1 MKSNKN
7 IVLVGMMGSGKSS
20 IGKLLS
26 RKTGLDFIDIDA
38 LIEKKEN
45 KSITEIFKVNGEK
58 YFRDLG
64 EKISIKKLKEYNSV
78 ISLGGGAFLN
88 AKIRKKSSLNS
99 ITVWLNWKTSTLID
113 RIKDSKKRPVVTN
126 LKANEIKDLIEERS
140 KIYNLSD
147 YKVNC
152 DKLSKSE
159 IVDKI
164 KDFYENT

>member
-1 MKSNKN
+1 MKPEKN

-26 RKTGLDFIDIDA
+26 KKIGLDFIDIDA

-45 KSITEIFKVNGEK
+45 KSITEIFKLNGEK
-58 YFRDLG
+58 YFRDLE
-64 EKISIKKLKEYNSV
+64 EKISIKKLKEYNNV
-78 ISLGGGAFLN
+78 ISLGGGSFLN
-88 AKIRKKSSLNS
+88 AKIRKQSSLNS
-99 ITVWLNWKTSTLID
+99 ITVWLNWKTSTLIN

-126 LKANEIKDLIEERS
+126 LKVNEIKDLIEERS
-140 KIYNLSD
+140 KIYNSSD

-164 KDFYENT
+164 KYFYENT

>member
-1 MKSNKN
+1 MKSEKN

-26 RKTGLDFIDIDA
+26 KKTGLDFIDIDA

-45 KSITEIFKVNGEK
+45 KSITEIFKLNGEK
-58 YFRDLG
+58 YFRDLE
-64 EKISIKKLKEYNSV
+64 EKISIKKLKEYNNV
-78 ISLGGGAFLN
+78 ISLGGGSFLN
-88 AKIRKKSSLNS
+88 AKIRKQSSLNS
-99 ITVWLNWKTSTLID
+99 ITVWLNWKTSTLIN

-126 LKANEIKDLIEERS
+126 LKVNEIKDLIEERS
-140 KIYNLSD
+140 KIYNSSD

-164 KDFYENT
+164 KYFYENA

>member
-1 MKSNKN
+1 MKSEKN

-26 RKTGLDFIDIDA
+26 KKTGLDFIDIDA

-45 KSITEIFKVNGEK
+45 KSITEIFKLNGEK
-58 YFRDLG
+58 YFRDLE
-64 EKISIKKLKEYNSV
+64 EKISIKKLKEYNNV

-88 AKIRKKSSLNS
+88 AKIRKQSSLNS

-126 LKANEIKDLIEERS
+126 LKANEIKGLIEERS
-140 KIYNLSD
+140 KVYNSSD

>member
-1 MKSNKN
+1 MKSEKN

-26 RKTGLDFIDIDA
+26 KKTGLDYIDIDA

-45 KSITEIFKVNGEK
+45 KSITEIFKLNGEK
-58 YFRDLG
+58 YFRDLE
-64 EKISIKKLKEYNSV
+64 EKISIKKLKEYNNV

-88 AKIRKKSSLNS
+88 SKIRKQSSLNS

-126 LKANEIKDLIEERS
+126 LKANEIKGLIEERS
-140 KIYNLSD
+140 KIYNSSD

>member
-1 MKSNKN
+1 MKSEKN

-26 RKTGLDFIDIDA
+26 KKTGLDYIDIDA

-45 KSITEIFKVNGEK
+45 KSITEIFKLNGEK
-58 YFRDLG
+58 YFRDLE
-64 EKISIKKLKEYNSV
+64 EKISIKKLKKYNNI

-88 AKIRKKSSLNS
+88 AKIRKQSSLNS

-126 LKANEIKDLIEERS
+126 LKANEIKGLIEERS
-140 KIYNLSD
+140 KIYNSSD

>member
-58 YFRDLG
+58 YFRDLE
-64 EKISIKKLKEYNSV
+64 EKISIKKLQEYNNV

-88 AKIRKKSSLNS
+88 AKIRKQSSLNS
-99 ITVWLNWKTSTLID
+99 ITIWLYWKTSTLID
-113 RIKDSKKRPVVTN
+113 RIKNNKKRPVVTN
-126 LKANEIKDLIEERS
+126 LKANEIKGLIEERS
-140 KIYNLSD
+140 KVYNSSD

>member
-45 KSITEIFKVNGEK
+45 KSITEIFKENGEK
-58 YFRDLG
+58 YFRDLE
-64 EKISIKKLKEYNSV
+64 EKISIKKLQEYNNV

-126 LKANEIKDLIEERS
+126 LKTNEIKDLIEERS
-140 KIYNLSD
+140 KIYNSSD

-159 IVDKI
+159 IVNKI
-164 KDFYENT
+164 KNFYENT

>member
-58 YFRDLG
+58 YFRDLE
-64 EKISIKKLKEYNSV
+64 EKISIKKLKEYNNV

-88 AKIRKKSSLNS
+88 AKIRKQSSLNS
-99 ITVWLNWKTSTLID
+99 ITIWLYWKTSTLID
-113 RIKDSKKRPVVTN
+113 RIKNNKKRPVVTN
-126 LKANEIKDLIEERS
+126 LKPNEIKGLIEERS
-140 KIYNLSD
+140 KVYNSSD

>member
-1 MKSNKN
+1 MKPEKN

-26 RKTGLDFIDIDA
+26 KKTDLDFIDIDA

-45 KSITEIFKVNGEK
+45 KSITEIFNLNGEK
-58 YFRDLG
+58 YFRDLE
-64 EKISIKKLKEYNSV
+64 EKISIKKLKEYNKV

-88 AKIRKKSSLNS
+88 SKIRKQSSLNS

-126 LKANEIKDLIEERS
+126 LKANEIKGLIEERS
-140 KIYNLSD
+140 KVYNSSD

>member
-1 MKSNKN
+1 MKSEKN

-26 RKTGLDFIDIDA
+26 KKTGLDFIDIDA

-45 KSITEIFKVNGEK
+45 KSITEIFNLNGEK
-58 YFRDLG
+58 YFRDLE
-64 EKISIKKLKEYNSV
+64 EKISIKKLKEYNNV

-88 AKIRKKSSLNS
+88 SKIRKQSSLNS

-126 LKANEIKDLIEERS
+126 LKANEIKGLIEERS
-140 KIYNLSD
+140 KVYNSSD

>member
-1 MKSNKN
+1 MKLEKN

-26 RKTGLDFIDIDA
+26 KKTGLDFIDIDA
-38 LIEKKEN
+38 LIENKEN
-45 KSITEIFKVNGEK
+45 KSITEIFKLNGEK
-58 YFRDLG
+58 YFRDLE
-64 EKISIKKLKEYNSV
+64 EKISIKKLKEYNNV

-88 AKIRKKSSLNS
+88 AKIRKQSSLNS

-113 RIKDSKKRPVVTN
+113 RIKDSKKRPVVKN

-140 KIYNLSD
+140 KIYNSSD

-159 IVDKI
+159 IVNKI
-164 KDFYENT
+164 KNFYENT

>member
-58 YFRDLG
+58 YFRDLE

-126 LKANEIKDLIEERS
+126 LKTKEIKDLIEERS
-140 KIYNLSD
+140 KIYNSSD

>member
-1 MKSNKN
+1 MKSEKN

-26 RKTGLDFIDIDA
+26 KKTGLNFIDIDV

-45 KSITEIFKVNGEK
+45 KSITEIFKLNGEK
-58 YFRDLG
+58 YFRDLE

-113 RIKDSKKRPVVTN
+113 RIKNNKKRPVVTN
-126 LKANEIKDLIEERS
+126 LKANEIKGLIEERS
-140 KIYNLSD
+140 KVYNSSD

>member
-1 MKSNKN
+1 MKSEKN

-20 IGKLLS
+20 IGKILS
-26 RKTGLDFIDIDA
+26 KNTDLDFIDIDA

-45 KSITEIFKVNGEK
+45 KTITEIFRVNGEK
-58 YFRDLG
+58 YFRDIE
-64 EKISIKKLKEYNSV
+64 EKISIKILKEYNNV

-88 AKIRKKSSLNS
+88 AKIRKQSSLNS

-140 KIYNLSD
+140 KIYNSSD
-147 YKVNC
+147 YKINC
-152 DKLSKSE
+152 DRLSKIE
-159 IVDKI
+159 IVNKI
-164 KDFYENT
+164 KEFYENS

>member
-58 YFRDLG
+58 YFRDLE
-64 EKISIKKLKEYNSV
+64 EKISIKKLKEYNNV

>member
-58 YFRDLG
+58 YFRDLE

>member
-58 YFRDLG
+58 YFRDLE

-140 KIYNLSD
+140 KIYNSSD

-152 DKLSKSE
+152 DKLSKSG

-164 KDFYENT
+164 KNFYENT

>member
-1 MKSNKN
+1 MKSEKN

-26 RKTGLDFIDIDA
+26 KKTGLDFIDIDV

-45 KSITEIFKVNGEK
+45 KSITEIFKLNGEK
-58 YFRDLG
+58 YFRDLE
-64 EKISIKKLKEYNSV
+64 EKISIKKLKEYNNV

-88 AKIRKKSSLNS
+88 AKIRKQSSLNS
-99 ITVWLNWKTSTLID
+99 ITIWLYWKTSTLID
-113 RIKDSKKRPVVTN
+113 RIKNNKKRPVVTN
-126 LKANEIKDLIEERS
+126 LKANEIKGLIEERS
-140 KIYNLSD
+140 KVYNSSD

-159 IVDKI
+159 IVGKI

>member
-1 MKSNKN
+1 MKSKKN

-26 RKTGLDFIDIDA
+26 KKTGLNFIDIDV

-45 KSITEIFKVNGEK
+45 KSITEIFKLNGEK
-58 YFRDLG
+58 YFRDLE
-64 EKISIKKLKEYNSV
+64 EKISIKKLKEYNNV

-88 AKIRKKSSLNS
+88 SKIRKQSSLNS

-126 LKANEIKDLIEERS
+126 LKANEIKGLIEERS
-140 KIYNLSD
+140 KVYNSSD

>member
-20 IGKLLS
+20 IGKILS
-26 RKTGLDFIDIDA
+26 KNTDLDFIDIDA

-45 KSITEIFKVNGEK
+45 KTITEIFRVNGEK
-58 YFRDLG
+58 YFRDIE
-64 EKISIKKLKEYNSV
+64 EKISIKILKEYNNV

-88 AKIRKKSSLNS
+88 AKIRKQSSLNS

-140 KIYNLSD
+140 KIYNSSD
-147 YKVNC
+147 YKINC
-152 DKLSKSE
+152 DRLSKIE
-159 IVDKI
+159 IVNKI
-164 KDFYENT
+164 KEFYENS

>member
-1 MKSNKN
+1 MKSEKN

-26 RKTGLDFIDIDA
+26 KKTGLNFIDIDV

-45 KSITEIFKVNGEK
+45 KSITEIFKLNGEK
-58 YFRDLG
+58 YFRDLE
-64 EKISIKKLKEYNSV
+64 EKISIKKLKEYNNV

-88 AKIRKKSSLNS
+88 SKIRKQSSLNS

-126 LKANEIKDLIEERS
+126 LKANEIKGLIEERS
-140 KIYNLSD
+140 KVYNSSD

>member
-26 RKTGLDFIDIDA
+26 KKTGLDFIDIDA

-58 YFRDLG
+58 YFRDLE
-64 EKISIKKLKEYNSV
+64 EKISIKKLQEYNNV

-140 KIYNLSD
+140 KIYNSSD

-159 IVDKI
+159 IINKI
-164 KDFYENT
+164 KNFYENT

>member
-1 MKSNKN
+1 MKSEKN

-26 RKTGLDFIDIDA
+26 KKTGLNFIDIDV

-45 KSITEIFKVNGEK
+45 KSITEIFKLNGEK
-58 YFRDLG
+58 YFRDLE
-64 EKISIKKLKEYNSV
+64 EKISIKKLKEYNNV

-88 AKIRKKSSLNS
+88 AKIRKQSSFNS
-99 ITVWLNWKTSTLID
+99 ITIWLNWKTSTLID
-113 RIKDSKKRPVVTN
+113 RIKDSKKRPVITN

-140 KIYNLSD
+140 KIYNSSD

>member
-58 YFRDLG
+58 YFRDLE
-64 EKISIKKLKEYNSV
+64 EKISIKKLKEYNNV

-126 LKANEIKDLIEERS
+126 LKANEIKGLIEERS
-140 KIYNLSD
+140 KVYNLSD

>member
-58 YFRDLG
+58 YFRDLE

-140 KIYNLSD
+140 KIYNSSD